1 MDVLSSQY
9 LSSNNFDFFL
19 WISQSTDY
27 GHPARV
33 FFCQK
38 FETFGLGHTNWA
50 EILWGIWGI
59 SGQTINTTL
68 ALWVPCPWES
78 VAGSLSKKNF
88 LGLNHITLKCS
99 QNKILA
105 VKNLG
110 NSVHTSVFGVSV
122 YLKWDK
128 RIQVSFSFL
137 HKTVCAA
144 EKNTRMTQNLFVHL
158 CAVFFTFFCTG
169 KFKLCLVDH

>member
-1 MDVLSSQY
+1 M
-9 LSSNNFDFFL
+9 
-19 WISQSTDY
+19 DY
-27 GHPARV
+27 GHTERG
-33 FFCQK
+33 Q
-38 FETFGLGHTNWA
+38 TNWA

-59 SGQTINTTL
+59 SGQTINTIL

-122 YLKWDK
+122 HLKWDK

-144 EKNTRMTQNLFVHL
+144 EKNTRMFVCSPLCCIFYLFLYREIQALFSGPLDDVL
-158 CAVFFTFFCTG
+158 TVGTYY
-169 KFKLCLVDH
+169 KLKTLQLALLYF